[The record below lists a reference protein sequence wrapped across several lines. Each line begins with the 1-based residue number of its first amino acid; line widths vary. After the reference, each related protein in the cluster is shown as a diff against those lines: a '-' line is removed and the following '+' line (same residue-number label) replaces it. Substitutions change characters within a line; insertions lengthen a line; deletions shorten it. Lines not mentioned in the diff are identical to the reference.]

1 MNKKIFQL
9 AKLKGFCGVYANEN
23 IPPIWDYFCST
34 KEVDAHRTKLLEEMG
49 SWARD
54 NEITI
59 TMDLYFEKSTM
70 DEIVKLEFNPGA
82 ATAYFATAEKGMS
95 ILIVRPR
102 RGHETADIRSK
113 EQAMQLTECNYIL
126 MDALGLAKKDPCPPA
141 STYLELL
148 HDVGT
153 FCALIRTLFGDQ
165 CDYFQNLYDLW
176 TMLNSEQV
184 YAKLEQFNPQM
195 VRQITWAIL
204 EESRQFF
211 FRTMTEDE
219 LAWGNAWFPTS
230 HLMNIIGTDVSKGVE
245 I

>member
-1 MNKKIFQL
+1 
-9 AKLKGFCGVYANEN
+9 
-23 IPPIWDYFCST
+23 
-34 KEVDAHRTKLLEEMG
+34 
-49 SWARD
+49 
-54 NEITI
+54 
-59 TMDLYFEKSTM
+59 
-70 DEIVKLEFNPGA
+70 
-82 ATAYFATAEKGMS
+82 
-95 ILIVRPR
+95 
-102 RGHETADIRSK
+102 
-113 EQAMQLTECNYIL
+113 

-245 I
+245 IRLGNFPDKWKHDTNGSPRSTVRPTLQPIGVTSRYTTAFQGAGQIPSGKPHLSLP